1 MKKTFYLILFFSSVI
16 FAQKAGENGL
26 SFLKLSFGAKNAAL
40 ADLAVVYSNDATAL
54 FYNPALLTNNKINI
68 NITHNQSIQDLRS
81 ENFAFS
87 FNYDDINFAV
97 GVNNSSID
105 NIEIRNLPGE
115 PIAKFNA
122 NYFLGTFSAAV
133 NITDEIATG
142 ASVKYIYE
150 GIYTDEATGY
160 AVDLGLAY
168 KQIIPNLNFGLSLR
182 NIGNMNKLRYEKTK
196 LPLDLRFGASYNF
209 LVSELKSKIVLLGG
223 INKYLNEEKLISA
236 FATDIIYDE
245 FFSLRIGYMTGVE
258 ARSISLGFGIN
269 YNNFVIDYAFV
280 PYKYDLGNS
289 NIITVGYY
297 F

>member
-1 MKKTFYLILFFSSVI
+1 MKKIFLLIIFISVTT

-54 FYNPALLTNNKINI
+54 FYNPALLTNNKVNI
-68 NITHNQSIQDLRS
+68 NISHNQSIQDLRS

-97 GVNNSSID
+97 GVNTSSIN
-105 NIEIRNLPGE
+105 NIEIRNLPGA
-115 PIAKFNA
+115 PISKFNA
-122 NYFLGTFSAAV
+122 NYFLGSLSAAMDITE
-133 NITDEIATG
+133 NISAGT
-142 ASVKYIYE
+142 SLKYLYE

-160 AVDLGLAY
+160 AIDLGLAY
-168 KQIIPNLNFGLSLR
+168 KQILPNLNLGLSLR
-182 NIGNMNKLRYEKTK
+182 NIGTMNKLRYQETK
-196 LPLDLRFGASYNF
+196 LPMDLRFGAAYNF
-209 LVSELKSKIVLLGG
+209 LVPEFKSRIVFLGG
-223 INKYLNEEKLISA
+223 ISKYLREEKLITA
-236 FATDIIYDE
+236 LATDIIYDE
-245 FFSLRIGYMTGVE
+245 LFSLRLGYMAGVE
-258 ARSISLGFGIN
+258 ARSLSLGFGIN

-289 NIITVGYY
+289 NIITVGYN